1 VGVSTLNSVTR
12 TVRHRYISVKMDRI
26 KAGNAAVAWCMP
38 LSILMPPR
46 SMIDRLDCQ
55 RNHVAQ

>member
-1 VGVSTLNSVTR
+1 
-12 TVRHRYISVKMDRI
+12 MDRI